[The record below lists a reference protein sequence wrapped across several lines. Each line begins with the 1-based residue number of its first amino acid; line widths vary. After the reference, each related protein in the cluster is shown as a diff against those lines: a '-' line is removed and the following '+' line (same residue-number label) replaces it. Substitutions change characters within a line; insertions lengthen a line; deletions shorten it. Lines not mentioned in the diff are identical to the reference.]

1 VAVSVARIRTPS
13 SAIFIALFAQ
23 MAVITWLLIERRAR
37 RTAQLEARQRL
48 GDVMH
53 LNRTAEAGAL
63 SASFAPEL
71 SQPAV
76 AAMLNAE
83 TVERLLTANLPEW
96 ARARAA
102 IANTQQAI
110 KHAAEIIQHLKKLL
124 KRRSEPLLQEFN
136 LNEAIADALCM
147 LSSEAAKRRIT
158 LSANGIQ
165 QTLPVRADRIHIQQV
180 VLNLA
185 TNAMDAMT
193 GSAPDARAI
202 TIQTS
207 LCEGS
212 QVEVSVTESGMGIP
226 EHELGKVFDT
236 FYTTKKEGHRAR
248 TINRTGPRG
257 ELRRTDLGGES
268 DRGGCG
274 ISLYASATAPGV
286 KGCV

>member
-1 VAVSVARIRTPS
+1 
-13 SAIFIALFAQ
+13 
-23 MAVITWLLIERRAR
+23 
-37 RTAQLEARQRL
+37 
-48 GDVMH
+48 MH

-63 SASFAPEL
+63 SASFAHEL
-71 SQPAV
+71 SQPLV

-83 TVERLLTANLPEW
+83 TVERLLRANLPEW
-96 ARARAA
+96 ARAKAA

-147 LSSEAAKRRIT
+147 LSPEAAKRRIT
-158 LSANGIQ
+158 LTANGIQ

-193 GSAPDARAI
+193 GSGPDARAI

-212 QVEVSVTESGMGIP
+212 QVEVSVTDSGMGIP
-226 EHELGKVFDT
+226 EHKLGKVFDT
-236 FYTTKKEGHRAR
+236 FYTTKKEGTGLGLSIAR
-248 TINRTGPRG
+248 TIVENYGGQIWAENRIEGGAVFRFTLPL
-257 ELRRTDLGGES
+257 LRP
-268 DRGGCG
+268 
-274 ISLYASATAPGV
+274 ASKV
-286 KGCV
+286 V